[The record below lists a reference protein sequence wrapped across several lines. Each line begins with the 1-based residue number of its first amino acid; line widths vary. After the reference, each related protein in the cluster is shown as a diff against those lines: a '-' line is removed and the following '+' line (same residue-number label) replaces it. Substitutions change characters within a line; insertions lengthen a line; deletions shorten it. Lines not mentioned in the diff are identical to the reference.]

1 MNSTNQVNK
10 FSDSLTSAKR
20 VLAALFAGLLIMM
33 FLPGELVARV
43 NAYLPLHIA
52 LETGAI
58 ITATMVFVMGWHTI
72 SIRPNYRVLVMACCF
87 FGVALLDF
95 SHMISFDGMPDFI
108 SPSAPEKAINF
119 WLAARLFAAVAML
132 AYILLPA
139 SEAGTGARWM
149 VLAGVLLAVAL
160 FHVWFLYF
168 PQWVPTTFDPVTG
181 LTWFKVGS
189 ELSFSAVF
197 AVCAVVLWQ
206 RCQAEGRQDVLDL
219 SLACGTMAVSEIFFT
234 IYVSVDDGYALIGHI
249 YKIAAHGLLY
259 RAIVVKGVKQPYRE
273 IEMLGQRIAATLDAL
288 PDMLFELSADGV
300 IYDYHSK
307 RHHHQLLAS
316 PEEFLGKSI
325 ELFMPP
331 HALRTIKEAIADI
344 DATGVTNARQYYIGE
359 GEQKSW
365 FELSGAALTTM
376 SGETRYVMV
385 VRDITERM
393 QADIEQRI
401 AATAFSAQ
409 EGIMITDAETRILRV
424 NDSFEKATGYT
435 EQEVIGKKP
444 SYLSSGRHDAAFYKN
459 MWRSI
464 EEQGYWRGEIW
475 NRRKS
480 GEIYPQALTITAV
493 RNADGEIC
501 NFVGDFI
508 DISDLKAAQQKISRL
523 SYFDVLT
530 GLPNRERLIQ
540 ILADTIQK
548 GAEKGRFGA
557 VLIVNLNDFKTINET
572 IGYSAGD
579 KLLMVVAD
587 RLRALAGQ
595 QNSVARYGGDEY
607 VVVLQNFEGDA
618 TAVADIVGQ
627 KAQSIL
633 AVLEG
638 DYELDGGRYYTT
650 GCIGVTLIAPDKHQA
665 PDLLL
670 KQAGIALTQAKMVGR
685 NNVMFFDPSLQE
697 SLSERVQLL
706 ADLREAVRLKQFE
719 LYLQPQQLAD
729 GTIVGVEALVRW
741 NHPLRGMLSPAIFIP
756 LAESHDMMV
765 ILGREILDLGLD
777 ILQRWSS
784 SPQFGHVK
792 LSINLAAE
800 QFYEADFC
808 SRLMQAIKS
817 RQIDPTLLMLEFTES
832 TLMNNMTQARQI
844 MQVMSEVGIRFAI
857 DDFGTGYS
865 SLAYLSELPLHQL
878 KIDQSFVR
886 KMNERNNNR
895 QIIQTIVD
903 MASSLGME
911 VIAEGVETEEQ
922 KEQLNKLGCKQYQGY
937 LIGKPMPVTEF
948 EHWLQQQS

>member
-1 MNSTNQVNK
+1 MNSTNQSNK

-20 VLAALFAGLLIMM
+20 VLAALLAGLLIMM

-189 ELSFSAVF
+189 ELSFSVVF

-435 EQEVIGKKP
+435 EQEVIGK
-444 SYLSSGRHDAAFYKN
+444 
-459 MWRSI
+459 
-464 EEQGYWRGEIW
+464 
-475 NRRKS
+475 
-480 GEIYPQALTITAV
+480 
-493 RNADGEIC
+493 
-501 NFVGDFI
+501 
-508 DISDLKAAQQKISRL
+508 
-523 SYFDVLT
+523 
-530 GLPNRERLIQ
+530 
-540 ILADTIQK
+540 
-548 GAEKGRFGA
+548 
-557 VLIVNLNDFKTINET
+557 NLRT
-572 IGYSAGD
+572 
-579 KLLMVVAD
+579 
-587 RLRALAGQ
+587 
-595 QNSVARYGGDEY
+595 
-607 VVVLQNFEGDA
+607 
-618 TAVADIVGQ
+618 
-627 KAQSIL
+627 
-633 AVLEG
+633 
-638 DYELDGGRYYTT
+638 
-650 GCIGVTLIAPDKHQA
+650 
-665 PDLLL
+665 
-670 KQAGIALTQAKMVGR
+670 
-685 NNVMFFDPSLQE
+685 
-697 SLSERVQLL
+697 
-706 ADLREAVRLKQFE
+706 
-719 LYLQPQQLAD
+719 
-729 GTIVGVEALVRW
+729 
-741 NHPLRGMLSPAIFIP
+741 
-756 LAESHDMMV
+756 
-765 ILGREILDLGLD
+765 
-777 ILQRWSS
+777 
-784 SPQFGHVK
+784 
-792 LSINLAAE
+792 
-800 QFYEADFC
+800 
-808 SRLMQAIKS
+808 
-817 RQIDPTLLMLEFTES
+817 
-832 TLMNNMTQARQI
+832 
-844 MQVMSEVGIRFAI
+844 
-857 DDFGTGYS
+857 
-865 SLAYLSELPLHQL
+865 
-878 KIDQSFVR
+878 
-886 KMNERNNNR
+886 
-895 QIIQTIVD
+895 
-903 MASSLGME
+903 
-911 VIAEGVETEEQ
+911 
-922 KEQLNKLGCKQYQGY
+922 
-937 LIGKPMPVTEF
+937 
-948 EHWLQQQS
+948 